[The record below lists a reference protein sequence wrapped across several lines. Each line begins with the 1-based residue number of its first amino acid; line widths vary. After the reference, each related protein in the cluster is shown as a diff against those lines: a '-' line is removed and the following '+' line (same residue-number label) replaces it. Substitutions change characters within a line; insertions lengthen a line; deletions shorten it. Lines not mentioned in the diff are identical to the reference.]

1 MAQIT
6 ATEFFEL
13 WTDFIQK
20 EILNDS
26 DWIKWYDDNKIWT
39 EKTIGNKISETKKS
53 PFGDYC
59 ITKKEQ
65 LRYRKEDGLTDLSFS
80 LKQHFKDIYS
90 LHENTDERREVISN
104 NIFYPTFYEV
114 LVEHE
119 NNIYLCYEEMIK
131 LTYDRARLK
140 VLITYNENVDKKSD
154 YKFINEILTNNF
166 RTKINQANTKHPE
179 NSETEYLLIIGQKV
193 NNNLIWY
200 SYIFDKNGKIYD
212 Y

>member
-1 MAQIT
+1 
-6 ATEFFEL
+6 
-13 WTDFIQK
+13 
-20 EILNDS
+20 
-26 DWIKWYDDNKIWT
+26 
-39 EKTIGNKISETKKS
+39 
-53 PFGDYC
+53 
-59 ITKKEQ
+59 
-65 LRYRKEDGLTDLSFS
+65 
-80 LKQHFKDIYS
+80 
-90 LHENTDERREVISN
+90 
-104 NIFYPTFYEV
+104 
-114 LVEHE
+114 
-119 NNIYLCYEEMIK
+119 MIK